1 MFETS
6 SKARSEL
13 FALIQSYLA
22 DKRGPIRIERLPARL
37 LGIEWKDMSYD
48 DRFIVAGVVARLGWI
63 KRWPHWFA
71 PGHDP
76 RQAPRTPIDA
86 PAATSA
92 ALDAGGDQRAA

>member
-37 LGIEWKDMSYD
+37 LGIEWSDMSFD
-48 DRFIVAGVVARLGWI
+48 DRFIVAGVVSRLGWT

-76 RQAPRTPIDA
+76 QQAGQTPIDA
-86 PAATSA
+86 PAAIHATP
-92 ALDAGGDQRAA
+92 DDDVCQRAA